1 MDDGEYARLRA
12 ALMERVVL
20 GDDVFLGSNPA
31 EIDRFRRFVAKE
43 APFDIVVDGMNVAYR
58 HCGNKDS
65 HKNKMMQVPFQPT
78 TTSLRQASFFDQL
91 VTIQSLQYRSQYV
104 NHSVQ
109 VFSRSFVL
117 TVSPFKT

>member
-65 HKNKMMQVPFQPT
+65 HKNKNDAGTVPADDN
-78 TTSLRQASFFDQL
+78 LIKASFFFL
-91 VTIQSLQYRSQYV
+91 ISW
-104 NHSVQ
+104 
-109 VFSRSFVL
+109 
-117 TVSPFKT
+117 SPSKASNTAANM